1 MRFSDARGTIVFE
14 SCHFGGEH
22 SIVFEYEEAGSLK
35 RQVLSLPDYG
45 WMKKVFKHL
54 QHQTWRKESLN
65 VRIARTK
72 QYLLNAKREFEN
84 MMYQ

>member
-1 MRFSDARGTIVFE
+1 MRFSDERGTIVFE
-14 SCHFGGEH
+14 PCHAGGEH
-22 SIVFEYEEAGSLK
+22 SIVFEYNDAGSLK
-35 RQVLSLPDYG
+35 RLVVSLPDYE
-45 WMKKVFKHL
+45 WMKKVFKYL

-72 QYLLNAKREFEN
+72 QYLVNCAREFDD